1 MSLNHSKTW
10 PVSTMAV
17 VQLRVDPHGRAYSTL
32 HEAAEERDRRGSEAA
47 AAAERVIDQVMR
59 DRVRWQ
65 KGRESCT
72 DTVSTVLDDV
82 GDDLSS
88 DRNSHLHQVRKIHYT
103 ILDSIAYNR

>member
-32 HEAAEERDRRGSEAA
+32 HEAAEERERRGSEAA

-59 DRVRWQ
+59 DRVKWQ
-65 KGRESCT
+65 GARESCT
-72 DTVSTVLDDV
+72 DTVSTVLEDV
-82 GDDLSS
+82 GEDSVSERHLPVHQASS
-88 DRNSHLHQVRKIHYT
+88 ISYFSLRPS
-103 ILDSIAYNR
+103 